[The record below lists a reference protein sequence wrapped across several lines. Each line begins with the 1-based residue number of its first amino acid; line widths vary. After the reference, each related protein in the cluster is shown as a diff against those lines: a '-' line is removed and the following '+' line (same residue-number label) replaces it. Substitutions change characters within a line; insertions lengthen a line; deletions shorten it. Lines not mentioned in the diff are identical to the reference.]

1 MGLSSRANVIN
12 FFASLSMVRPN
23 KLELLLLANLQ
34 VRKGAYPIG
43 SAFRVG
49 YLPYLKIETRLERP
63 ARGNHSSLFGPMV
76 NYDRKSLTKFAPGCR
91 P

>member
-1 MGLSSRANVIN
+1 
-12 FFASLSMVRPN
+12 MVRPN

-49 YLPYLKIETRLERP
+49 YLPYLKIETGLERP
-63 ARGNHSSLFGPMV
+63 VRGNHSSLFGPLV
-76 NYDRKSLTKFAPGCR
+76 NYDHRSFIKLSPGCR